1 MERKFLEEH
10 LIRGTADLP
19 VGIYSVDAAKEGHIP
34 LHYHREFEFL
44 VVTHG
49 KAKIQLEGNAVYLN
63 SSEGIFINSQTL
75 HSSVKITENDGFS
88 FIAIVFSPELIAPEY
103 DNLYK
108 RFIRPI
114 IKNKF
119 ALPVVL
125 PDEIVNIIMK
135 TKKISDRADFG
146 YELAIKGNILQMLSI
161 YIANAEKHPYTKNTI
176 QSEIVKKTLDYIHMN
191 YPNAI
196 TLRDLASHAHISKE
210 HLCRIF
216 RDISDT
222 SPIVY
227 LNRYRT
233 NQSAYM
239 LRNTNK
245 SISEI
250 SFLCGFNNG
259 SYFDKMFMRF
269 MKCTPSEYRRKVQ

>member
-44 VVTHG
+44 VVTHV

-75 HSSVKITENDGFS
+75 HTSVNITENDDFS

-161 YIANAEKHPYTKNTI
+161 YIANAEKHSYTKNTI

-210 HLCRIF
+210 HLCCIF

-233 NQSAYM
+233 TQSAYM

-250 SFLCGFNNG
+250 SSLCGFNNG

-269 MKCTPSEYRRKVQ
+269 MKCTPSEYRNKK

>member
-75 HSSVKITENDGFS
+75 HSSVNITENDGFS

-135 TKKISDRADFG
+135 TKK
-146 YELAIKGNILQMLSI
+146 YLTEQILVMSL
-161 YIANAEKHPYTKNTI
+161 
-176 QSEIVKKTLDYIHMN
+176 L
-191 YPNAI
+191 
-196 TLRDLASHAHISKE
+196 
-210 HLCRIF
+210 
-216 RDISDT
+216 
-222 SPIVY
+222 
-227 LNRYRT
+227 
-233 NQSAYM
+233 
-239 LRNTNK
+239 
-245 SISEI
+245 
-250 SFLCGFNNG
+250 
-259 SYFDKMFMRF
+259 
-269 MKCTPSEYRRKVQ
+269 